1 MAYKVLVVDDNKD
14 SRESIKHA
22 LMSSDNKYKVIA
34 AAKGDEGFK
43 AALKNIPDIIILDN
57 CEPAGEGLK
66 TLKKVREET
75 STREIPVIL
84 ITSFNNP
91 KDMDDA
97 FKAGVSDCIAMPIQN
112 TELSLRIEKALE
124 VRESLNNVRKTLE
137 KYQTERDELEKRAM
151 IPHSLQNSFILI
163 NTNGELEWANEGF
176 KNLHGYKLEEFKDR
190 FGSTIFSL
198 CDRTDILNLFSKCVR
213 EKEPV
218 SYVNKIKT
226 RTGEDRWLQTYIQP
240 RLNHNDKI
248 DKLIAIETDITLMK
262 KKEEELNQ
270 QNKRMTLI
278 KENLEKA
285 NALLEEQKKEIN
297 IQKQLIEEEQNKS
310 ETLLLN
316 IMPFEIA
323 RQLKSKG
330 KASTRHYS
338 MVSVVFAD
346 FKGFSKISK
355 ELEPKDLVNILDTY
369 FAKFDSIIDKHYL
382 EKIKTIGDAYMFAG
396 GLPLRNKSNPFDAVL
411 ASLEIQNYM
420 NFLND
425 SKVLN
430 NLSVWELRLGI
441 HTGPVVAGVVGRR
454 KFAYD
459 IWGDTVNIASRME
472 QAGHVGMVNISGST
486 YRYIKDFFECD
497 YRGKIEAKNIGKVDM
512 YFVNRI
518 KAEFSEDTLG
528 FVPNR
533 EFINRVNKL

>member
-1 MAYKVLVVDDNKD
+1 MGYKVLVIDDNKD
-14 SRESIKHA
+14 NRDLVKNI
-22 LMSSDNKYKVIA
+22 LISSDKNYKILTAANNKEGYEA
-34 AAKGDEGFK
+34 AVNN
-43 AALKNIPDIIILDN
+43 LPDIILLDN
-57 CEPAGEGLK
+57 SMPGNGGLK
-66 TLKKVREET
+66 TLELIRAKTTTKD
-75 STREIPVIL
+75 IPVIL
-84 ITSFNNP
+84 ITSFDKPENL
-91 KDMDDA
+91 KDI
-97 FKAGVSDCIAMPIQN
+97 FKMGHVDCITKPIN
-112 TELSLRIEKALE
+112 NFELLLRVK
-124 VRESLNNVRKTLE
+124 KTLDFKE
-137 KYQTERDELEKRAM
+137 SIKSTNELLNKYQTEKEEMEKRAM

-163 NTNGELEWANEGF
+163 NTNGELEWANDGF
-176 KNLHGYKLEEFKDR
+176 RNLHGYKLDEFKDR

-198 CDRTDILNLFSKCVR
+198 CNRTDILNLFSKCVK
-213 EKEPV
+213 EKEPIN
-218 SYVNKIKT
+218 YVNKIKT
-226 RTGEDRWLQTYIQP
+226 KSGEDRWLQTYISP

-285 NALLEEQKKEIN
+285 NSLLEEQKKEIN

-310 ETLLLN
+310 EDLLLN
-316 IMPFEIA
+316 ILPFEIA

-330 KASTRHYS
+330 KAGTRHYS
-338 MVSVVFAD
+338 VVSVVFAD

-369 FAKFDSIIDKHYL
+369 FAKFDEIIDKHYL

-396 GLPLRNKSNPFDAVL
+396 GLPLRNKSNPFDAVI
-411 ASLEIQNYM
+411 AALEIQSYM
-420 NFLND
+420 NILND

-441 HTGPVVAGVVGRR
+441 HTGPVVAGVVGKK

-459 IWGDTVNIASRME
+459 IWGDTVNVASRME
-472 QAGHVGMVNISGST
+472 QTGHAGMVNISGPT
-486 YRYIKDFFECD
+486 YKYIKDFFECD

-518 KAEFSEDTLG
+518 KDEYSEDMLG
-528 FVPNR
+528 YIPNK
-533 EFINRVNKL
+533 EFINMINKL

>member
-1 MAYKVLVVDDNKD
+1 MGHKVLVVDGNKD
-14 SRESIKHA
+14 NRELVRKI
-22 LMSSDNKYKVIA
+22 LVSSDENYKILTA
-34 AAKGDEGFK
+34 ANGREGYE
-43 AALKNIPDIIILDN
+43 AAIKNLPDIIVLDSGTTQN
-57 CEPAGEGLK
+57 EGMK
-66 TLKKVREET
+66 TLEKINSEQTTKD
-75 STREIPVIL
+75 IPVIL
-84 ITSFNNP
+84 MISFDKP
-91 KDMDDA
+91 KNLENA
-97 FKAGVSDCIAMPIQN
+97 YKLGAADCVNKPVQEF
-112 TELSLRIEKALE
+112 ELLLRIRKILDFKECIKSTKDLLNQHQEEKE
-124 VRESLNNVRKTLE
+124 
-137 KYQTERDELEKRAM
+137 ELERRAL
-151 IPHSLQNSFILI
+151 IPHSMQNSFILI

-176 KNLHGYKLEEFKDR
+176 RNLHGYKLEEFKER

-198 CDRTDILNLFSKCVR
+198 CDQTDILNLFTKCIK
-213 EKEPV
+213 EKEPIN
-218 SYVNKIKT
+218 YVNKIKT

-240 RLNHNDKI
+240 RLNHKNNI

-285 NALLEEQKKEIN
+285 NSLLEEQKKEIN

-310 ETLLLN
+310 EDLLLN
-316 IMPFEIA
+316 ILPFEIA

-330 KASTRHYS
+330 KAGTRHYN

-369 FAKFDSIIDKHYL
+369 FAKFDEIIEKHYL

-396 GLPLRNKSNPFDAVL
+396 GLPLRNKSNPFDAVI
-411 ASLEIQNYM
+411 AALEIQHYM
-420 NFLND
+420 NLLND
-425 SKVLN
+425 SKVLD

-441 HTGPVVAGVVGRR
+441 HTGPVVAGVVGKK

-472 QAGHVGMVNISGST
+472 QAGHAGMVNISGPT
-486 YRYIKDFFECD
+486 YKYIKDFFECD

-518 KAEFSEDTLG
+518 KADYSEDKLG
-528 FVPNR
+528 YIPNKG
-533 EFINRVNKL
+533 FINTINKL

>member
-1 MAYKVLVVDDNKD
+1 MIDDNKD
-14 SRESIKHA
+14 NRELIKN
-22 LMSSDNKYKVIA
+22 LLISSDKNYKILAAENNK
-34 AAKGDEGFK
+34 EGCE
-43 AALKNIPDIIILDN
+43 AVVKNLPDIILLDN
-57 CEPAGEGLK
+57 SLPGNKGLK
-66 TLKKVREET
+66 TLKMIRENT
-75 STREIPVIL
+75 SAKDIPVIL
-84 ITSFNNP
+84 ITSLDKP
-91 KDMDDA
+91 GILEDA
-97 FKAGVSDCIAMPIQN
+97 FKMASVDCITKPVKNI
-112 TELSLRIEKALE
+112 ELLLR
-124 VRESLNNVRKTLE
+124 VRKTLDFKE
-137 KYQTERDELEKRAM
+137 SIDSTRELISRYQTEMENLEKRAM

-163 NTNGELEWANEGF
+163 NTNGELEWANDGF
-176 KNLHGYKLEEFKDR
+176 RNLHGYKLAEFKER

-198 CDRTDILNLFSKCVR
+198 CDRTDILNLFSKCLKD
-213 EKEPV
+213 KEPIN
-218 SYVNKIKT
+218 YVNKIKT
-226 RTGEDRWLQTYIQP
+226 KSGEDRWLQTYISP
-240 RLNHNDKI
+240 RLNNNNQI

-270 QNKRMTLI
+270 QNRRIMII

-285 NALLEEQKKEIN
+285 NSLLEEQKKEIN

-310 ETLLLN
+310 EDLLLN
-316 IMPFEIA
+316 ILPFEIA

-330 KASTRHYS
+330 KAGTRHYS

-369 FAKFDSIIDKHYL
+369 FAKFDEIIEKHYL

-396 GLPLRNKSNPFDAVL
+396 GLPLRNKSNPFDAVI
-411 ASLEIQNYM
+411 AALEIQNYM
-420 NFLND
+420 NILND

-441 HTGPVVAGVVGRR
+441 HTGPVVAGVVGKK

-472 QAGHVGMVNISGST
+472 QSGHAGMVNISGPT
-486 YRYIKDFFECD
+486 YKYVKDYFECD

-518 KAEFSEDTLG
+518 KPEYSDDKLG
-528 FVPNR
+528 YIPNK
-533 EFINRVNKL
+533 ELINVINKL

>member
-1 MAYKVLVVDDNKD
+1 MGYKVLVIDDSEDNRDLVKNLL
-14 SRESIKHA
+14 I
-22 LMSSDNKYKVIA
+22 SSDKNYKILTAANNKEGYEA
-34 AAKGDEGFK
+34 AV
-43 AALKNIPDIIILDN
+43 KNLPDIILLDN
-57 CEPAGEGLK
+57 SMPGNDGLK
-66 TLKKVREET
+66 TLELIRAET
-75 STREIPVIL
+75 KTKDIPVIL
-84 ITSFNNP
+84 VTSFDKPENLKDIFKMGFVDCVTKPVNN
-91 KDMDDA
+91 
-97 FKAGVSDCIAMPIQN
+97 F
-112 TELSLRIEKALE
+112 ELLLR
-124 VRESLNNVRKTLE
+124 VRKTLDFNQSIKNTKELLNRYLAE
-137 KYQTERDELEKRAM
+137 KEELEKRAM

-163 NTNGELEWANEGF
+163 NTNGELEWANDGF
-176 KNLHGYKLEEFKDR
+176 RNLHGYKLDEFKDR

-198 CDRTDILNLFSKCVR
+198 CNRTDILNLFSKCIK
-213 EKEPV
+213 EKEPIN
-218 SYVNKIKT
+218 YVNKIKT
-226 RTGEDRWLQTYIQP
+226 RSGEDRWLQTYISP
-240 RLNHNDKI
+240 RLNHKDNI

-270 QNKRMTLI
+270 QNKRMMLI

-285 NALLEEQKKEIN
+285 NSLLEEQKKEIN

-310 ETLLLN
+310 EDLLLN
-316 IMPFEIA
+316 ILPFEIA

-330 KASTRHYS
+330 KAGTRHYS

-369 FAKFDSIIDKHYL
+369 FAKFDEIIDKHYL
-382 EKIKTIGDAYMFAG
+382 EKIKTIGDAYMCAG
-396 GLPLRNKSNPFDAVL
+396 GLPLRNKSNPFDAVT
-411 ASLEIQNYM
+411 AALEIQNYM
-420 NFLND
+420 NILND

-441 HTGPVVAGVVGRR
+441 HTGPVVAGVVGKK

-472 QAGHVGMVNISGST
+472 QAGHAGMVNISGPT
-486 YRYIKDFFECD
+486 YKYVKDYFECD

-518 KAEFSEDTLG
+518 KPEYSDDKLG
-528 FVPNR
+528 YIPNK
-533 EFINRVNKL
+533 EFINMINKL